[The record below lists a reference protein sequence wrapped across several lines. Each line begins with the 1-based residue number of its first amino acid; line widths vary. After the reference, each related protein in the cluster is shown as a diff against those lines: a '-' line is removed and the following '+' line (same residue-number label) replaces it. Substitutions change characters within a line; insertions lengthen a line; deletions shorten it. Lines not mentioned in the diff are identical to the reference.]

1 VWLRLVLQLNHPAAP
16 ESLAFTLNGTEVS
29 VPDDGSSL
37 LDALREHLGCRSVK
51 DGCSPQGQCGCCTVW
66 VDGAPRVSCVTA
78 ARRVAGR
85 AVTTVEG
92 LPSDQRARWT
102 AAFVEAGASQCGF
115 CTPGI
120 VMRLASLE
128 HRRGAADDAAVR
140 TALAAHLCRCTG
152 WQSIVEAAR
161 LALTP
166 GFVPSAERDPV
177 LGAWRAQIEGG
188 TLQSGGAQIVL
199 GGGGFADD
207 TAPTD
212 AVVALPAGVGPV
224 PTAPTLVE
232 ARRRAGAVP
241 GRNSTVPL
249 RYPMEIPEGE
259 WALTLRT
266 TWVEPAYLEPDASW
280 CAPGGIPATP
290 LANGGAF
297 GGKLRSPLPALA
309 RELADQHDHAVRVLW
324 SRETVVRHGGK
335 RPPVALGVRADGSGV
350 MRVARTPG
358 SADLG
363 PLRLAVAAQLPG
375 LVIEEVALDGPP
387 VAPDVRG
394 AGWAEAAAVRALL
407 PLVLRGVSGPGHPI
421 EVARPGAGRAI
432 VTIDEAGEVHVEVWA
447 GEVLDEVTLRSY
459 CLGAVHQALSWV
471 RREGIAL
478 DDTAAVRDLTIR
490 SFGILSAR
498 DTPAVHVVI
507 HASDGVPVNGSDAVF
522 AAAAAAAWLADDLAP
537 QWPTRR

>member
-1 VWLRLVLQLNHPAAP
+1 MWLRLLLQLSGPPALA
-16 ESLAFTLNGTEVS
+16 SLSFSLNGTEVS

-37 LDALREHLGCRSVK
+37 LDTLREHLGCRSVK

-78 ARRVAGR
+78 TRRVAGR
-85 AVTTVEG
+85 AVTTIEG
-92 LPSDQRARWT
+92 LPDEQRRRWT
-102 AAFVEAGASQCGF
+102 DAFVDTGASQCGF

-128 HRRGAADDAAVR
+128 HRRARVDDAAVR
-140 TALAAHLCRCTG
+140 TALSAHLCRCTG

-161 LALTP
+161 LAS
-166 GFVPSAERDPV
+166 VPHEPRVARDPV
-177 LGAWRAQIEGG
+177 LGAWRAQVEGPAF
-188 TLQSGGAQIVL
+188 QSGGAPVVL

-207 TAPTD
+207 TAPPG
-212 AVVALPAGVGPV
+212 ALVALPAAADPV
-224 PTAPTLVE
+224 EPAPTLAA

-241 GRNSTVPL
+241 GRNSTVAL
-249 RYPMEIPEGE
+249 RHPVELPEGE

-280 CAPGGIPATP
+280 SVPGGVPATP

-297 GGKLRSPLPALA
+297 GGKRRSPLPALA
-309 RELADQHDHAVRVLW
+309 RQLADEHGRAVRVLW
-324 SRETVVRHGGK
+324 SRESVVRHGTK

-358 SADLG
+358 SADLA
-363 PLRLAVAAQLPG
+363 PLRRAVAAHLPDL
-375 LVIEEVALDGPP
+375 LVEEVAVAGPP
-387 VAPDVRG
+387 VAPEVRG
-394 AGWAEAAAVRALL
+394 AGWAEAAVVAAVL
-407 PLVLRGVSGPGHPI
+407 PLALMGTTGPGHPV

-432 VTIDEAGEVHVEVWA
+432 VEIDEAGAVHVEVWA

-459 CLGAVHQALSWV
+459 CLGAVHQGLSWV
-471 RREGIAL
+471 WREGIAV
-478 DDTAAVRDLTIR
+478 DDAGEVRDLTIR

-498 DTPAVHVVI
+498 DTPEVHVTL
-507 HASDGVPVNGSDAVF
+507 HPTDRLPVNGSDAVF
-522 AAAAAAAWLADDLAP
+522 AAAAAAAWLADGLP
-537 QWPTRR
+537 PHWPARR